1 MIVIR
6 SSVGLCCGRR
16 LATPLVAGILLLA
29 TVAVPASGTAV
40 ASSDAAPASTPSPTI
55 EAPPVTAQNNTTV
68 RHRNPANVSQL
79 GDLQAVQAMLAG
91 SLATR
96 LEAGAI
102 NLSQREYQR
111 ARTLLGPEYNDSL
124 RKLVD
129 VAGDTS
135 RSDDDETAEQF
146 AETQGTQRSY
156 TDTVETVRDVE
167 AAYRE
172 AKATG
177 NDRRARALALDLARQ
192 IARANRTSHELRD
205 EYRRLENRT
214 GADLSGATRA
224 VDETQRDLT
233 ELRRDIV
240 LSERIR
246 TDLEVLQTSSTAS
259 FIRPLR
265 LQGELRTTNGTTIAN
280 RRVEFSVGAQRI
292 RTTTGP
298 DGTFSF
304 LYRPVRLPAN
314 TSTVTVR
321 YLPTRTSR
329 YLGATRTVR
338 VDVQQVSGTVSL
350 GRAPSTVAFG
360 DRVRVTGT
368 LRVGDRPVASM
379 PISLEL
385 GPQRLG
391 VVRTDETGRFTLS
404 MRMPADIPSGTQPL
418 SAVVGIRDRAVTA
431 TGSNQSVDVLE
442 SETAL
447 SLTASHRQGRTI
459 QINGSVTTADGRA
472 VPSQSVDVRIDGTR
486 VTTLTTTDRG
496 RFRQSVTLPVN
507 ATADGQ
513 QAVTV
518 RAVFTGNGTNL
529 APASTTT
536 TARLP
541 APDAAETDRRIGSI
555 VSTDGGINPMAVP
568 AAVLDIVT
576 SPSIPTWVWPLAV
589 IGIGALL
596 VIARTVIERTDAEPD
611 SAPAATATGNADA
624 NDEGHADAAADD
636 PSETNAEDA
645 AGDVDADEAS
655 PRVHATAAAAQPTAR
670 SPLDVAEGYLN
681 AGDETAAVEAAYAI
695 VRERLTHQLDLSVG
709 PAQTHW
715 EFVQRCEAGLGDDA
729 LSTLED
735 LTRTYE
741 RAAYSPDAVT
751 TARAT
756 DALDAARRLCSAPE

>member
-1 MIVIR
+1 
-6 SSVGLCCGRR
+6 
-16 LATPLVAGILLLA
+16 
-29 TVAVPASGTAV
+29 
-40 ASSDAAPASTPSPTI
+40 
-55 EAPPVTAQNNTTV
+55 
-68 RHRNPANVSQL
+68 
-79 GDLQAVQAMLAG
+79 
-91 SLATR
+91 
-96 LEAGAI
+96 
-102 NLSQREYQR
+102 
-111 ARTLLGPEYNDSL
+111 
-124 RKLVD
+124 
-129 VAGDTS
+129 
-135 RSDDDETAEQF
+135 
-146 AETQGTQRSY
+146 
-156 TDTVETVRDVE
+156 
-167 AAYRE
+167 
-172 AKATG
+172 
-177 NDRRARALALDLARQ
+177 
-192 IARANRTSHELRD
+192 LRD

-214 GADLSGATRA
+214 GTDLSAATRA
-224 VDETQRDLT
+224 VDETQRNLT
-233 ELRRDIV
+233 ELRSDIV

-246 TDLEVLQTSSTAS
+246 TDLKILQTSSTAS

-265 LQGELRTTNGTTIAN
+265 LQGELRTINGTTIAN

-338 VDVQQVSGTVSL
+338 FDVQQVSGTVSL

-368 LRVGDRPVASM
+368 LRVGDRPVESM

-391 VVRTDETGRFTLS
+391 VVRTDKTGRFTLS
-404 MRMPADIPSGTQPL
+404 MRMPADVPSGTQSL
-418 SAVVGIRDRAVTA
+418 SALVGVRNRAVTA
-431 TGSNQSVDVLE
+431 TGSNQSIDVLE

-459 QINGSVTTADGRA
+459 QVKGSVTTADGRA
-472 VPSQSVDVRIDGTR
+472 VPSQPVGIRIDGTR
-486 VTTLTTTDRG
+486 VATLTTTERG
-496 RFRQSVTLPVN
+496 RYRRSVTLPVN
-507 ATADGQ
+507 TTADGQ
-513 QAVTV
+513 QAITV
-518 RAVFTGNGTNL
+518 RAVFTGNETNL
-529 APASTTT
+529 ASASTTA

-541 APDAAETDRRIGSI
+541 APDAADTDLRIGPM
-555 VSTDGGINPMAVP
+555 VSPDGGVNPMAVP
-568 AAVLDIVT
+568 AAVFDIVT

-589 IGIGALL
+589 VGVGAFLA
-596 VIARTVIERTDAEPD
+596 IARTVIERTNTEPD
-611 SAPAATATGNADA
+611 SASAAAAGEADANGEENADA
-624 NDEGHADAAADD
+624 ATDD
-636 PSETNAEDA
+636 PSETNTGDGAGNVDTDAEK
-645 AGDVDADEAS
+645 AS
-655 PRVHATAAAAQPTAR
+655 PRAHATAAAAQPTAR
-670 SPLDVAEGYLN
+670 SPLDVAKDDLD
-681 AGDETAAVEAAYAI
+681 AGNETAAVEAMYAV
-695 VRERLTHQLDLSVG
+695 VRKQLTNQLDLSVG

-715 EFVQRCEAGLGDDA
+715 EFARSCEAGLDDDS